1 MTLDATSNGTI
12 SWNNGVVDN
21 VAFIPNASSQ
31 YIATATLNGCT
42 TKDTVKVTV
51 KSKPTINAGIDQ
63 TIIAGQS
70 ATLTANATAGSIINW
85 TTTTNPTPF
94 ATGNSTVVSPA
105 TTTKYIGVATKDG
118 CLSDPDTTTVTVSP
132 VTGINNNEAL
142 SNALILYPNPASDK
156 LSIKLD
162 NIPAGDRVVGYEVR
176 DLQGRLIIGDE
187 IYDNG
192 YKLEQQ
198 GINLSTRSAGQ
209 YIFLL
214 RTESG
219 EIAAKKIQK
228 E

>member
-42 TKDTVKVTV
+42 TKDTVNVTV
-51 KSKPTINAGIDQ
+51 KPKPTINAGVDQ
-63 TIIAGQS
+63 AIIAGQS
-70 ATLTANATAGSIINW
+70 ATLAATATAGSTINW

-94 ATGNSTVVSPA
+94 ATGA
-105 TTTKYIGVATKDG
+105 
-118 CLSDPDTTTVTVSP
+118 TTTVTPTATTNYITTADLNGCLESDTVKVTISP
-132 VTGINNNEAL
+132 ATGIKNNEAL

-162 NIPAGDRVVGYEVR
+162 NIPVADKIVAYEVR

-198 GINLSTRSAGQ
+198 GIDLSTRSAGQ

>member
-1 MTLDATSNGTI
+1 MT
-12 SWNNGVVDN
+12 NGV
-21 VAFIPNASSQ
+21 AFTPSGSNQ
-31 YIATATLNGCT
+31 YIVTGTTGTCT
-42 TKDTVKVTV
+42 DKDTVNVTV
-51 KSKPTINAGIDQ
+51 KPKPTINAGVDQ
-63 TIIAGQS
+63 AIIAGQS
-70 ATLTANATAGSIINW
+70 ATLAATATAGSTINR
-85 TTTTNPTPF
+85 TTTINPTPF
-94 ATGNSTVVSPA
+94 ATGA
-105 TTTKYIGVATKDG
+105 TTTVTPTATTNYITTADLNG
-118 CLSDPDTTTVTVSP
+118 CLKSDTVKVTVSP

-162 NIPAGDRVVGYEVR
+162 NIPVADKIVAYEVR
-176 DLQGRLIIGDE
+176 DLQGRLIVGDE

>member
-1 MTLDATSNGTI
+1 MT
-12 SWNNGVVDN
+12 NGV
-21 VAFIPNASSQ
+21 AFTPSGSNQ
-31 YIATATLNGCT
+31 YIVTGTTGTCT
-42 TKDTVKVTV
+42 DKDTVNVTF
-51 KSKPTINAGIDQ
+51 KIKPTVNTGVNQ
-63 TIIAGQS
+63 TITAGQS
-70 ATLTANATAGSIINW
+70 ATLAATATAGSTVNW

-94 ATGNSTVVSPA
+94 ATGNSTIVSPA

-118 CLSDPDTTTVTVSP
+118 CPSDPDTTTVTVSP

-162 NIPAGDRVVGYEVR
+162 NIPVADKIVAYEVR
-176 DLQGRLIIGDE
+176 DLQGRLIVGDE

-198 GINLSTRSAGQ
+198 GIDLSTRSAGQ